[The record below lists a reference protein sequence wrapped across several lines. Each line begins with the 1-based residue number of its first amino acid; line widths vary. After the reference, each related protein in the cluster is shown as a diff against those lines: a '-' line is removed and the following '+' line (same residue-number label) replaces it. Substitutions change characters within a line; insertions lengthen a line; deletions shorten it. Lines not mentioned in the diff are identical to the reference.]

1 MKSLCSPGMSC
12 MIYCSERVYGKE
24 HCWHK
29 YGTCQHDHVPRLAE
43 SKYPGNVTVIPGLKK
58 SDAKRHALCTRDH
71 TMCKCRNRKCDS
83 GNRGEKSWCFIS
95 YIHNPAHPTQNC
107 YADVRWS
114 ATYGS
119 FYSHEACQKLEGKDT
134 YNSRYKVSSLAHSEP
149 RSASDDKKA
158 PAMDNFDKIA
168 EKEVESEKIPTSAP
182 EPEPADSVPEPGDQ
196 PIPDAE
202 KIPEEIPTPPSEAEP
217 EPEPESV
224 PEPEPVPEPEQIPE
238 PEPEPE
244 TVPPPKDE
252 PTTAMPAEA
261 LDTSTNPRVEQE
273 DANHEDEVDK
283 APTADPAKEDPQ
295 VEETGG
301 KIDASELL
309 K

>member
-1 MKSLCSPGMSC
+1 

-83 GNRGEKSWCFIS
+83 GKGEKSWCFIS

-134 YNSRYKVSSLAHSEP
+134 YNSRYKVSSLARSET

-168 EKEVESEKIPTSAP
+168 EKEVESEKIPTPPSAP
-182 EPEPADSVPEPGDQ
+182 EPEPADSVPSDQ

-202 KIPEEIPTPPSEAEP
+202 KVPEEIPTPPSEPEPVPEP
-217 EPEPESV
+217 EPEPV
-224 PEPEPVPEPEQIPE
+224 PEADPVPEPEQIPE

-261 LDTSTNPRVEQE
+261 LDTSTNPPVEQE
-273 DANHEDEVDK
+273 DANNEDEVDK
-283 APTADPAKEDPQ
+283 APTAESAKGDPQ